1 MSRIGK
7 HPVAVPAGVEAR
19 VNGQEVS
26 VKGKLG
32 QLKAVLP
39 EGVVVKLE
47 GGAVSVKPA
56 GGEHEHRSMWGTART
71 MVNNMVKGV
80 SEGFHE
86 GLEIEGVGFRAAVAG
101 QQLTLQLGFSH
112 EVKYAIP
119 QGITIK
125 SDRPTHLVISGAD
138 KQMVG
143 QVAAV
148 IRALKRPEPYKGKG
162 IRYEG
167 EVIRRKEGKKK

>member
-7 HPVAVPAGVEAR
+7 HPVAVPAGVEVK
-19 VNGQEVS
+19 VNGQNVS

-32 QLKAVLP
+32 QLNAVLP

-47 GGAVSVKPA
+47 GGAVSVQPRTDSR
-56 GGEHEHRSMWGTART
+56 EDRSMWGTART
-71 MVNNMVKGV
+71 VVNNMVKGV

-86 GLEIEGVGFRAAVAG
+86 GLEIEGVGFRASVSG
-101 QQLTLQLGFSH
+101 HELTMQLGFSH
-112 EVKYAIP
+112 DVKYPIP
-119 QGITIK
+119 EGITIK

-143 QVAAV
+143 QVAAE
-148 IRALKRPEPYKGKG
+148 IRGFKRPEPYKGKG

>member
-7 HPVAVPAGVEAR
+7 HPVAVPSGVEVK
-19 VNGQEVS
+19 VNGREVS

-32 QLKAVLP
+32 QLTATLP
-39 EGVVVKLE
+39 AGVVVKLE
-47 GGAVSVKPA
+47 GGAVVASPKSD
-56 GGEHEHRSMWGTART
+56 EREDRSQWGTART
-71 MVNNMVKGV
+71 VINNMVKGV

-101 QQLTLQLGFSH
+101 QELTMQLGFSH

-138 KQMVG
+138 KQKVG
-143 QVAAV
+143 QVAAE
-148 IRALKRPEPYKGKG
+148 IRGFKRPEPYKGKG